1 MMKFGEKRINPNHI
15 IKYYPE
21 LGNCIKFDLINT
33 TTESI
38 HFKSI
43 EERDDMLR
51 LLDSYLVEFDNG
63 KILSSPTNRVPQFI
77 IDDSD
82 LGGSGPGGMSMQ

>member
-1 MMKFGEKRINPNHI
+1 MIKFGDKRINPNHV

-21 LGNCIKFDLINT
+21 LGNCIEFDLVNT

-51 LLDSYLVEFDNG
+51 LIDSYLVAFDDG
-63 KILSSPTNRVPQFI
+63 KILSTQSKVPQFI
-77 IDDSD
+77 MEDTD
-82 LGGSGPGGMSMQ
+82 LGGSGPGGVSMQ